1 LSLPECRGDPFLRAI
16 VEAILQGGYAIIER
30 SSAKDTGG
38 LVLRCETTDPAR
50 LASGLLLVS
59 QEYRGDSHQE
69 KAVRHVNAYHGDAVS
84 CLAQD
89 LARVLSDWRR
99 PGTRA
104 EALPKEGVRSPHPS

>member
-1 LSLPECRGDPFLRAI
+1 LGYKERRGDPFLRAI

-30 SSAKDTGG
+30 SSAEATGE
-38 LVLRCETTDPAR
+38 LVLRCETADPAR
-50 LASGLLLVS
+50 RASGLLVVS

-69 KAVRHVNAYHGDAVS
+69 KAERYVNAYHGDAVS